1 MDSLAAAVVM
11 FLFVGLGIV
20 KWVRADHKNIGDV
33 IPVDIVANHI
43 IVATALNF
51 GQTNLPIYHIGS
63 SDRNP
68 LSWGEISDQISIYWN
83 GTRSASK
90 ISKSK
95 VILTTTP
102 WKLNAARLK
111 QRLPSEVY
119 LRLSTLL
126 GKEHQKTALKIKKT
140 ILRGE

>member
-1 MDSLAAAVVM
+1 MDSLAAAVVI

-33 IPVDIVANHI
+33 IPVDIVANYI
-43 IVATALNF
+43 IVATAMNLGN
-51 GQTNLPIYHIGS
+51 TNLPIYHIGS

-68 LSWGEISDQISIYWN
+68 LSWGEINDQISIYWN
-83 GTRSASK
+83 GVRSASK
-90 ISKSK
+90 ISKSGALLST
-95 VILTTTP
+95 IP

-126 GKEHQKTALKIKKT
+126 GK
-140 ILRGE
+140 